1 MSDPNFKYPSDRSW
15 VKIARNDRWKFSFEN
30 GFGASVIRGPD
41 SYGGSEGLFELG
53 VIGVDGHLNY
63 DTPITNDVI
72 GHLTVD
78 AVNELLD
85 RISQL

>member
-1 MSDPNFKYPSDRSW
+1 VSDPNFKYPFKRNW
-15 VKIARNDRWKFSFEN
+15 VKIAKNDRWKFEFPN

-41 SYGGSEGLFELG
+41 SYGGSEGLFDLG
-53 VIGVDGHLNY
+53 VIGTDGHLTY
-63 DTPITNDVI
+63 ETPITNDVI

-85 RISQL
+85 RICQL